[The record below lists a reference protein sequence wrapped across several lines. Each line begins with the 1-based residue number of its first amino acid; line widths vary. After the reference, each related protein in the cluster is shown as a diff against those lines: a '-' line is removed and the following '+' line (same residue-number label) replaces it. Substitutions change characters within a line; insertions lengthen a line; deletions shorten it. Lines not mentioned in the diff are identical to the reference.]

1 MITKKIIPV
10 SKELNK
16 LILFALSECLDDEIW
31 KNIYWLDERYY
42 VSNKGRVLSLCNN
55 KGKVLKPFI

>member
-31 KNIYWLDERYY
+31 KNLYWLDERYY
-42 VSNKGRVLSLCNN
+42 VSNKGRVASFCNN
-55 KGKVLKPFI
+55 EPIVMK